1 MIASDV
7 PRRVSM
13 SWPPNIHLSRYQGRL
28 ENYGPTFFNID
39 CWGYNDCFISK
50 ILSSNSLFQYSNEMI
65 DC

>member
-1 MIASDV
+1 MIASDL

-50 ILSSNSLFQYSNEMI
+50 ILYVIQ
-65 DC
+65 